1 MARPREFDADEALD
15 KAMRLFWAK
24 GYHDSSIRD
33 LVERTGVNYYGLYEV
48 FENKH
53 GLFLAALDRYCSTVT
68 GEIVRKLKRPG
79 RAEKSIER
87 AFDRLLALMRTPDGR
102 VGCLM
107 CNTAIELAPHDAD
120 AAAKVQ
126 AHMRLLRSAF
136 RATLLAGRKAGELA
150 EDGDIDALAEF
161 LTTTVYSVGFL
172 VRSGCSDAY
181 VRRHVRTALSAV
193 V

>member
-53 GLFLAALDRYCSTVT
+53 GLFLAALDRYRSTVT
-68 GEIVRKLKRPG
+68 GEIVRALKRPG
-79 RAEKSIER
+79 GAVKGIER

-107 CNTAIELAPHDAD
+107 CNTAVELAPHDAD
-120 AAAKVQ
+120 AAARVQ

-136 RATLLAGRKAGELA
+136 RAALLEGRKAGELA
-150 EDGDIDALAEF
+150 EDRDIDALAEF
-161 LTTTVYSVGFL
+161 LTTTAYSVGFL
-172 VRSGCSDAY
+172 VRAGCSDAH